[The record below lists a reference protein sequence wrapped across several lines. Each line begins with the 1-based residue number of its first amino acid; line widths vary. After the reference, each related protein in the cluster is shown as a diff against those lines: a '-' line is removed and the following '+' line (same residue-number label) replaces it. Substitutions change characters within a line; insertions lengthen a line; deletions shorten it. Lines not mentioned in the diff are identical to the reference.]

1 VITIIPRQSIVLES
15 SASLTLRIANARELP
30 IRIVRDVEGIALSVD
45 AAVRTPAGMAWMELD
60 GGNGGSTVI
69 ANHIAPLLGL
79 ESDVSTAQPVSFE
92 LGNGIRFEGMART
105 RDLIMD
111 GDFSA
116 QFLNNWV
123 LTLDLL
129 HQRAWMAP
137 LKVSAPLPAQR

>member
-1 VITIIPRQSIVLES
+1 
-15 SASLTLRIANARELP
+15 
-30 IRIVRDVEGIALSVD
+30 VD
-45 AAVRTPAGMAWMELD
+45 AAVRTPAGLAWRELD

-79 ESDVSTAQPVSFE
+79 KSDVPNARPVSLE

-111 GDFSA
+111 GDISA

-137 LKVSAPLPAQR
+137 LPVSALPARR